1 MPTLAAPKAVT
12 ETATRHL
19 RRAQYV
25 LGLALPFILI
35 IANSCLVAVLPSL
48 HAAAAP
54 TAVAAAVSAFIAVVV
69 VLLARSPPLSVGHF
83 VLNMNMANDV
93 TSHVMSRHMQ
103 KVPSSLPLF
112 LCVCGVCA
120 CVCC

>member
-1 MPTLAAPKAVT
+1 MT